1 MVIGKIEIRHTMVN
15 LFPRIDKVVMFHIVF
30 ALPWMVVAARFLSPL
45 PWLLSTKIG
54 VGLML
59 LVVAQYHLISRLSS
73 GSVFS
78 AEMPRYLVI
87 AFNWGFSAIL
97 LLALLQ
103 ILADVAL
110 LLPLLAG
117 ARRVAIAP
125 NIRYTMAFAAM
136 VLAAVG
142 VHQAIR
148 VPPLKEVEVRIK
160 DLPPA
165 FDGYTVLQLTDL
177 HISRLFQEPWTR
189 AVVDSANRLHTDLV
203 VVTGDLID
211 GSVAERTAD
220 VAPLAGLRARDGVFV
235 IPGNHEYFFNQGA
248 WMRHFAHLGMQPLE
262 NRHTVIARGGAQLV
276 LAGVTDLSAGHSG
289 YPMPDLA
296 LALQGA
302 PRGVPVILL
311 DHQPRNA
318 RTAAA
323 QGVALQLSGHTHG
336 GLIIG
341 LDRIFAL
348 ANAGFVSGLYDV
360 EGMQLYVNNGTALW
374 AGLALRLGRPSELTR
389 ITLRRAPG

>member
-1 MVIGKIEIRHTMVN
+1 
-15 LFPRIDKVVMFHIVF
+15 MFHIVF
-30 ALPWMVVAARFLSPL
+30 ALPWMVVAARFLAPL
-45 PWLLSTKIG
+45 PWLWPAKLG
-54 VGLML
+54 VGMFL

-103 ILADVAL
+103 ILLDVVS

-117 ARRVAIAP
+117 ARRLAIAP
-125 NIRYTMAFAAM
+125 NVRYGMAAAAM

-160 DLPPA
+160 YLPAA

-177 HISRLFQEPWTR
+177 HISRLFPAAWTR
-189 AVVDSANRLHTDLV
+189 AVVDSANGVHTDLI
-203 VVTGDLID
+203 VVTGDMID
-211 GSVAERTAD
+211 GSVDERTAD
-220 VAPLAGLRARDGVFV
+220 VAALGDLRAPDGVFV

-248 WMRHFAHLGMQPLE
+248 WMRHFAGLGMQPLE

-276 LAGVTDLSAGHSG
+276 LAGVTDLSAGQVR
-289 YPMPDLA
+289 YPMPDLE

-318 RTAAA
+318 RAAAA

-336 GLIIG
+336 GLIVG

-360 EGMQLYVNNGTALW
+360 QGMQLYVNNGTALW
-374 AGLALRLGRPSELTR
+374 GGLALRLGRPSELTR